1 MKKIKKQQGFS
12 LFEILIVMVLFVVI
26 IVVVNQAFFAVF
38 KGQSKS
44 EATTKVKQNAN
55 FVLSTMQKSLHSAQS
70 VSACTAST
78 INYYDA
84 DGKSQTFSC
93 ESGLV
98 KQSGSA
104 LSTSDIVVSSCNFTC
119 TQEGGKKTVTLNM
132 TFDQAGSENLK
143 VEEKA
148 TYKVGTLIR
157 LRN

>member
-1 MKKIKKQQGFS
+1 MKKLKKQQGFS

-70 VSACTAST
+70 VSTCTASV

-84 DGKSQTFSC
+84 DGKAQTFSC

-132 TFDQAGSENLK
+132 TFDQVGSENLK